1 MRYLSAIVFSSL
13 AFPVKRVL
21 FALHEYFEF
30 TSMTRLKH
38 FVEAEISASAATVIG
53 SSRTS

>member
-1 MRYLSAIVFSSL
+1 LFSPL
-13 AFPVKRVL
+13 WRFPVSVFFLLRTNT
-21 FALHEYFEF
+21 FSF

-53 SSRTS
+53 S